1 MQKRMLQAQELELQE
16 VINHPKGMLEM
27 GPVQEQQELLS
38 DKPSWQFIY
47 ELLYMSEF
55 IITVQLCVH
64 SVPNI
69 LKNVKRT

>member
-1 MQKRMLQAQELELQE
+1 MQKRMLQAQELELQM
-16 VINHPKGMLEM
+16 VINHPKGMLGM

>member
-1 MQKRMLQAQELELQE
+1 MQKRMLQAQELELQV